1 MEKKVFKVLIMIT
14 VLVMAV
20 TTAVQANSFT
30 ASMTPSKTTI
40 KPGTEFQV
48 TVKISNLDV
57 GSNGINTLSGFLKY
71 DAAVFEVINES
82 NVEGVNDW
90 KATFSSDN
98 GNEYTL
104 IVRGDTN
111 CDGKITLTDLSKLV
125 LEYNETKGF
134 RLEGVQLDSGDVNCD
149 GKISLTDLSQLLV
162 IYTNMK

>member
-57 GSNGINTLSGFLKY
+57 GSNGINTLSGYLTY
-71 DAAVFEVINES
+71 DDSVFETINES
-82 NVEGVNDW
+82 SIEGVNDW
-90 KATFSSDN
+90 KPTFSSDN
-98 GNEYTL
+98 G
-104 IVRGDTN
+104 R
-111 CDGKITLTDLSKLV
+111 ITLLKTHL
-125 LEYNETKGF
+125 
-134 RLEGVQLDSGDVNCD
+134 
-149 GKISLTDLSQLLV
+149 
-162 IYTNMK
+162 